1 MKNKINM
8 IAQKKVN
15 DSLITDPNGGLWTVR
30 PRIQTNFIFNL
41 NVFILIGG

>member
-15 DSLITDPNGGLWTVR
+15 DSLIIDPNIRELLSDQELR
-30 PRIQTNFIFNL
+30 LIFL
-41 NVFILIGG
+41 KMFGKL